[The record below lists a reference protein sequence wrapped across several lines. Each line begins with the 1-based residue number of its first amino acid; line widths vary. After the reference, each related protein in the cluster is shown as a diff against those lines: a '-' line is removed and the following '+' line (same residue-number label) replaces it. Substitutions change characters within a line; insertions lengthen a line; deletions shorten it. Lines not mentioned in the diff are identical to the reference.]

1 MSIAVRHQPVR
12 HTGGVSSRQDAA
24 ASPRPS
30 QSAATTDFIVS
41 RHGLPNLK
49 FNSELNIGTLVTAG
63 AVLCSLVAWIVTG
76 NNRSEQ
82 STRDLTTV
90 QSAVSNQISDL
101 RTAITAGLLDVRQQI
116 STLPD
121 QRAKLEQVE
130 RRIGDVEVKLNNL
143 DQHLGLLER
152 STIETRADVNTLL
165 RAANGP
171 LLPLLGKASRP

>member
-1 MSIAVRHQPVR
+1 M
-12 HTGGVSSRQDAA
+12 
-24 ASPRPS
+24 
-30 QSAATTDFIVS
+30 
-41 RHGLPNLK
+41 K

-82 STRDLTTV
+82 SAHDLATV
-90 QSAVSNQISDL
+90 QSAVSNQIADL
-101 RTAITAGLLDVRQQI
+101 RTVITAGLMDVRQQI

-130 RRIGDVEVKLNNL
+130 RRLADLEAKGNNQ
-143 DQHLGLLER
+143 DQQMAALER
-152 STIETRADVNTLL
+152 STIESRADINTLL

-171 LLPLLGKASRP
+171 LVPPFGKSNRP

>member
-1 MSIAVRHQPVR
+1 M
-12 HTGGVSSRQDAA
+12 
-24 ASPRPS
+24 
-30 QSAATTDFIVS
+30 
-41 RHGLPNLK
+41 K

-82 STRDLTTV
+82 STHDLATV
-90 QSAVSNQISDL
+90 QSAVSNQIADL
-101 RTAITAGLLDVRQQI
+101 RTVITAGLMDVRQQI
-116 STLPD
+116 ITLPD

-130 RRIGDVEVKLNNL
+130 RRLTDVEAKLNNQ
-143 DQHLGLLER
+143 DQHIGLLER

-171 LLPLLGKASRP
+171 LLPLIGKPSRP